1 VTDISPTPTCD
12 APFEPT
18 VCDVQPQA
26 LQPQI
31 KSLQKQYAY
40 DKERLQMETAR
51 LYQENNV
58 NPLAGC
64 LPTLATLPVWIG
76 LYRALSNVANEGL
89 LEDGFFWIP
98 SLAGPSA
105 LASGGKEGGGMSW
118 LLPLTDGAP
127 PVGWHDAGAYL
138 VLPVLLVASQY
149 VSQAI
154 ISPPKTDDSSAEQA
168 NAILKFLPLM
178 IGWFSL
184 NVPSGLTLY
193 WFTNNLLTTGQQ
205 VYLRKSTAAPAAA
218 GAAGVAPS
226 AAVLDAEVISTGGDS
241 ASAAAVEGESR
252 KERRERER
260 AEKRGARFA
269 ERKAKEALSKEE

>member
-1 VTDISPTPTCD
+1 MLSPNLD
-12 APFEPT
+12 APSEPT
-18 VCDVQPQA
+18 VCDVQSQA

-89 LEDGFFWIP
+89 LTDGFFWIP

-105 LASGGKEGGGMSW
+105 LASGGEEGGGMSW
-118 LLPLTDGAP
+118 LIPLTDGAP
-127 PVGWHDAGAYL
+127 PVGWHDASAYL
-138 VLPVLLVASQY
+138 VMPVLLVVSQY

-154 ISPPKTDDSSAEQA
+154 ISPPKTDDASAEQA
-168 NAILKFLPLM
+168 NAIIKFLPLM

-193 WFTNNLLTTGQQ
+193 WFTNNILTTAQQ
-205 VYLRKSTAAPAAA
+205 VYLRKSTPAAAAA
-218 GAAGVAPS
+218 GAGGGNVAPS
-226 AAVLDAEVISTGGDS
+226 NAVLDAEVISTGGDP
-241 ASAAAVEGESR
+241 VDGESR
-252 KERRERER
+252 KDRRERER

-269 ERKAKEALSKEE
+269 ERKANEASSTEE